1 MNRSKTTPNALF
13 LAILAGLGM
22 VGPFS
27 IDTIFPAFGSLG
39 AEWGVSEFALQ
50 QLVSVYLLSFAA
62 MSLLHGPLSD
72 ALGRRPV
79 IIAGTIL
86 YTLVSIGCALSPNLT
101 VLLVFRA
108 LQGMTAGAGQIVSR
122 AMVRDVY
129 SDDQAQRTMSHIA
142 MIFGLAPALAPIVGG
157 WILGVGNW
165 RDIFWFLAAFGLVLL
180 VLVQFWMPET
190 HPSQDRTPFS
200 VERLTGSLLQVWR
213 NPSGR
218 RLAFTGMFNFA
229 GMFLYI
235 SSAPLFVVKLL
246 GKGEQDFWILFV
258 PLISGMVVGSWASGQ
273 LAGRISGRR
282 LATLGYVISAVG
294 ALTNLVLSLLP
305 STQGLPWA
313 VAALPVLSFG
323 IAIAFPILTLAM
335 LDLFPTLRGAASSVQ
350 SFVQLLAN
358 AAIAGV
364 LAPMLAFSL
373 PSLAVGALV
382 MVAIAWSLWQWH
394 LHVTH
399 QEPPTTHEAAAYE
412 PTEDM

>member
-1 MNRSKTTPNALF
+1 
-13 LAILAGLGM
+13 
-22 VGPFS
+22 
-27 IDTIFPAFGSLG
+27 
-39 AEWGVSEFALQ
+39 
-50 QLVSVYLLSFAA
+50 
-62 MSLLHGPLSD
+62 
-72 ALGRRPV
+72 
-79 IIAGTIL
+79 
-86 YTLVSIGCALSPNLT
+86 
-101 VLLVFRA
+101 
-108 LQGMTAGAGQIVSR
+108 
-122 AMVRDVY
+122 
-129 SDDQAQRTMSHIA
+129 
-142 MIFGLAPALAPIVGG
+142 
-157 WILGVGNW
+157 
-165 RDIFWFLAAFGLVLL
+165 
-180 VLVQFWMPET
+180 
-190 HPSQDRTPFS
+190 
-200 VERLTGSLLQVWR
+200 
-213 NPSGR
+213 
-218 RLAFTGMFNFA
+218 FTGMFNFA

-373 PSLAVGALV
+373 PGLAVGALV